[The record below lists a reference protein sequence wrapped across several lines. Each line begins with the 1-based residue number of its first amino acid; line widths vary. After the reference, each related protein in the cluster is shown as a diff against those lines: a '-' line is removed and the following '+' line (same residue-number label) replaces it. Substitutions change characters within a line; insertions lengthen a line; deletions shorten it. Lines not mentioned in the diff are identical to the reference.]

1 MRKKTRILVVDDEL
15 SIRISLGDLLRRD
28 GHQVDVAEKAEPALE
43 ALKTQSFDLLIVDIK
58 MPGMDGLE
66 MLKLVKEDDPDTPV
80 VMMTAYGSIDSAVKA
95 MKLGAVD
102 YVVKPFD
109 PLEIG
114 MLIERI
120 LENQII
126 RREHQ
131 LLKHQVK
138 ACGSYGPMI
147 GRSPAMLKLF
157 ELVDD
162 VSTTDSV
169 VLISGDSGTGKEV
182 LARAIH
188 EKSSRSEGLFVGV
201 NFGAFTESLLESE
214 LFGHE
219 KGAFTGAE
227 SAKQGL
233 LEAAAGGTLFLDEIG
248 DASPKMQIDLLRVL
262 QERKFRRVGGV
273 KDVEA
278 DFRVLAA
285 TNRDLEQAVEAG
297 TFRQDLYYRLNVVQ
311 INIPPLRERK
321 EDIPALADHLLEK
334 LRLRLN
340 KKISVISPEA
350 MQFLLNHDW
359 PGNVRELENAIER
372 ALVVGKQKRIMP
384 EDLPI
389 VLQEPGEAPA
399 DESLD
404 SWERDYIARKLE
416 HYDWNISQTA
426 QVLKIDRGT
435 LYAKIKKYGL
445 SREQ

>member
-1 MRKKTRILVVDDEL
+1 
-15 SIRISLGDLLRRD
+15 
-28 GHQVDVAEKAEPALE
+28 
-43 ALKTQSFDLLIVDIK
+43 
-58 MPGMDGLE
+58 
-66 MLKLVKEDDPDTPV
+66 
-80 VMMTAYGSIDSAVKA
+80 
-95 MKLGAVD
+95 
-102 YVVKPFD
+102 
-109 PLEIG
+109 
-114 MLIERI
+114 
-120 LENQII
+120 
-126 RREHQ
+126 
-131 LLKHQVK
+131 
-138 ACGSYGPMI
+138 
-147 GRSPAMLKLF
+147 MLKLF

>member
-1 MRKKTRILVVDDEL
+1 MRRKTRILVVDDEL

-28 GHQVDVAEKAEPALE
+28 GHQVDVAESAGPALE
-43 ALKTQSFDLLIVDIK
+43 MLKTQAFDLLIVDIK

-66 MLKLVKEDDPDTPV
+66 MLEHVKDLDPDVPV

-95 MKLGAVD
+95 MKLGAND

-114 MLIERI
+114 MLVERI
-120 LENQII
+120 LKEQTV

-138 ACGSYGPMI
+138 TCGSYGPMI

-157 ELVDD
+157 ELVED
-162 VSTTDSV
+162 VATTDSV
-169 VLISGDSGTGKEV
+169 VLVSGESGTGKEV

-188 EKSSRSEGLFVGV
+188 EKSSRSDGLFVGV

-227 SAKQGL
+227 ESKPGL
-233 LEAAAGGTLFLDEIG
+233 LEAAAGGTLFLE
-248 DASPKMQIDLLRVL
+248 S
-262 QERKFRRVGGV
+262 
-273 KDVEA
+273 
-278 DFRVLAA
+278 
-285 TNRDLEQAVEAG
+285 G
-297 TFRQDLYYRLNVVQ
+297 TFRRDLYYRLNVVR
-311 INIPPLRERK
+311 IDIPPLRERR
-321 EDIPALADHLLEK
+321 EDIPALAEHFLEK

-340 KKISVISPEA
+340 KKTSSISPEG
-350 MQFLLNHDW
+350 MQLLLNHDW

-372 ALVVGKQKRIMP
+372 ALVVGKQKRIAP

-389 VLQEPGEAPA
+389 ALQGAGEASA

-404 SWERDYIARKLE
+404 SWEQSYISAKLE
-416 HYDWNISQTA
+416 HYDWNISRTA
-426 QVLKIDRGT
+426 QALKIDRST
-435 LYAKIKKYGL
+435 LYAKIKKYNL
-445 SREQ
+445 SRD

>member
-1 MRKKTRILVVDDEL
+1 MRRKTRILVVDDEL

-28 GHQVDVAEKAEPALE
+28 GHQVDVAENAEKALE
-43 ALKTQSFDLLIVDIK
+43 VLETQSFDLLMLDIK
-58 MPGMDGLE
+58 MPGMNGLE
-66 MLKLVKEDDPDTPV
+66 MLEKVVEEDPDAAV

-95 MKLGAVD
+95 MKLGAID

-120 LENQII
+120 LEDQVV

-138 ACGSYGPMI
+138 TCGSYGPMI
-147 GRSPAMLKLF
+147 GRSPVMLKLF
-157 ELVDD
+157 ELVED
-162 VSTTDSV
+162 VAATDSV
-169 VLISGDSGTGKEV
+169 VLISGESGTGKEV

-188 EKSSRSEGLFVGV
+188 EKGSRSDGLFVGV

-214 LFGHE
+214 LFGYE

-227 SAKQGL
+227 SSKQGL

-248 DASPKMQIDLLRVL
+248 DASQKMQIDLLRVL

-285 TNRDLEQAVEAG
+285 TNRDLEKAVEKG
-297 TFRQDLYYRLNVVQ
+297 DFRQDLYYRLNVVQ
-311 INIPPLRERK
+311 LEIPPLRERR
-321 EDIPALADHLLEK
+321 EDIPALAEHFLEK
-334 LRLRLN
+334 LRVRMN
-340 KKISVISPEA
+340 KKIGSISTEG
-350 MQFLLNHDW
+350 MQLLLSHDW

-372 ALVVGKQKRIMP
+372 ALVVGKHKRIVP

-389 VLQEPGEAPA
+389 AMQSDVEAPI
-399 DESLD
+399 DETLE
-404 SWERDYIARKLE
+404 SWERSYITGKLVQ
-416 HYDWNISQTA
+416 YDWNISRTA
-426 QVLKIDRGT
+426 QALGIDRGT
-435 LYAKIKKYGL
+435 LYAKIKKYDL
-445 SREQ
+445 SQEQ

>member
-15 SIRISLGDLLRRD
+15 SIRISLSELLRRD
-28 GHQVDVAEKAEPALE
+28 GHMVDVAENAGPGLEMLKA
-43 ALKTQSFDLLIVDIK
+43 QSFDLLIVDIK

-66 MLKLVKEDDPDTPV
+66 MLKLVREEDPDVPV

-109 PLEIG
+109 PMEIG
-114 MLIERI
+114 ILIKRI
-120 LENQII
+120 LDDRIMK
-126 RREHQ
+126 REYE

-147 GRSPAMLKLF
+147 GRSTGMLKLF
-157 ELVDD
+157 ELIED
-162 VSTTDSV
+162 VSATDSV
-169 VLISGDSGTGKEV
+169 LLISGESGTGKEV

-188 EKSSRSEGLFVGV
+188 EKSDRSDGLFVGV

-214 LFGHE
+214 LFGYE

-233 LEAAAGGTLFLDEIG
+233 LESAAGGTLFLDEIG

-273 KDVEA
+273 RDVQA

-285 TNRDLEQAVEAG
+285 TNRDLEQAVAKG
-297 TFRQDLYYRLNVVQ
+297 VFRQDLYYRLNVVQ
-311 INIPPLRERK
+311 MHIPPLRERK
-321 EDIPALADHLLEK
+321 EDIQALAEHFLEK
-334 LRLRLN
+334 LRVRLN
-340 KKISVISPEA
+340 KKTKAISPEA
-350 MQFLLNHDW
+350 MQLMLNHDW

-372 ALVVGKQKRIMP
+372 ALVVGKSKRIMP
-384 EDLPI
+384 GDLPMA
-389 VLQEPGEAPA
+389 LHKPGGIPA
-399 DESLD
+399 DETLD
-404 SWERDYIARKLE
+404 SWEKCYIGQKLE
-416 HYDWNISQTA
+416 QYEWNISRTA
-426 QVLKIDRGT
+426 QALKIDRGT
-435 LYAKIKKYGL
+435 LYSKIEKYGL
-445 SREQ
+445 SRE

>member
-28 GHQVDVAEKAEPALE
+28 GHQVEAADCAESALDS
-43 ALKTQSFDLLIVDIK
+43 LKTQSFDLMIVDIK
-58 MPGMDGLE
+58 MPGMSGLE
-66 MLKLVKEDDPDTPV
+66 MLERIKEDDPDTPV
-80 VMMTAYGSIDSAVKA
+80 VMMTAYGSINSAVQA

-102 YVVKPFD
+102 YVIKPFD

-114 MLIERI
+114 MLVERI
-120 LENQII
+120 LKNQIM
-126 RREHQ
+126 RREHE
-131 LLKHQVK
+131 LLKRQVK

-157 ELVDD
+157 ELVED
-162 VSTTDSV
+162 VSATDSV
-169 VLISGDSGTGKEV
+169 VLISGESGTGKEV
-182 LARAIH
+182 LARTIH
-188 EKSSRSEGLFVGV
+188 EKSSRANGLFVGV

-214 LFGHE
+214 LFGYE
-219 KGAFTGAE
+219 KGAFTGAD
-227 SAKQGL
+227 SPKRGL
-233 LEAAAGGTLFLDEIG
+233 LEVACSGTLFLDEIG

-262 QERKFRRVGGV
+262 QERTFRRVGGV

-285 TNRDLEQAVEAG
+285 TNRDLEKAIEAG
-297 TFRQDLYYRLNVVQ
+297 TFRQDLYYRLNVIQ
-311 INIPPLRERK
+311 MHIPPLRERT
-321 EDIPALADHLLEK
+321 EDIPALVDQFIEK
-334 LRLRLN
+334 LRVRMN
-340 KKISVISPEA
+340 KKINSISPPA
-350 MQFLLNHDW
+350 MQVLVNHDW

-389 VLQEPGEAPA
+389 ALQQPGEVPV

-404 SWERDYIARKLE
+404 ACESYHIARMLE
-416 HYDWNISQTA
+416 HYKWNISQTA
-426 QVLKIDRGT
+426 QALKIDRGT
-435 LYAKIKKYGL
+435 LYAKIEKHGL

>member
-1 MRKKTRILVVDDEL
+1 MRRKTKILVVDDEF

-28 GHQVDVAEKAEPALE
+28 GHQVDVAENADAALLM
-43 ALKTQSFDLLIVDIK
+43 LKTQSFDLLIVDIK

-66 MLKLVKEDDPDTPV
+66 MLKQVKEDDAEAPV

-95 MKLGAVD
+95 MKLGAID

-120 LENQII
+120 LKNQIM

-131 LLKHQVK
+131 LLKHQMK
-138 ACGSYGPMI
+138 TCGSYGPMI

-157 ELVDD
+157 ELVED

-169 VLISGDSGTGKEV
+169 VLIAGESGTGKEV

-188 EKSSRSEGLFVGV
+188 DQSARAEGLFVGV

-214 LFGHE
+214 LFGYE
-219 KGAFTGAE
+219 KGAFTGAAG
-227 SAKQGL
+227 SKQGL
-233 LEAAAGGTLFLDEIG
+233 LDAAGGGTLFLDEIG

-273 KDVEA
+273 KDIET

-285 TNRDLEQAVEAG
+285 TNRDLEQAIEAG
-297 TFRQDLYYRLNVVQ
+297 AFRQDLYYRLNVVQ
-311 INIPPLRERK
+311 IHIPPLRERQD
-321 EDIPALADHLLEK
+321 DIPALAEHLLEK

-340 KKISVISPEA
+340 KKTHSISPEA
-350 MQFLLNHDW
+350 MQLLLNHNW

-372 ALVVGKQKRIMP
+372 ALVVGKQKQVMP
-384 EDLPI
+384 ADLPI
-389 VLQEPGEAPA
+389 ALYKPEEVPA

-404 SWERDYIARKLE
+404 AWERE
-416 HYDWNISQTA
+416 HILRRLKHYHWNISQTA
-426 QVLKIDRGT
+426 QALKIDRGT
-435 LYAKIKKYGL
+435 LYTKIKKYGL
-445 SREQ
+445 SREP